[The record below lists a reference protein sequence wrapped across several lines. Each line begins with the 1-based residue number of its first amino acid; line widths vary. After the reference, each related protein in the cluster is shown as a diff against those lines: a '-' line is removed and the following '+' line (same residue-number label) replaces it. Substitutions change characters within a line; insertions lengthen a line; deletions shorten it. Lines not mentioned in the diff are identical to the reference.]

1 MSVAVGFFLFLAFH
15 TLWHLDTILGW
26 EEPRRSL
33 KIAMAATS
41 FAAGLLV
48 LWLTIRDFR
57 GTQAPLSGSLRPAW
71 IVVGLN
77 LLYAYATHAF
87 LPLLVAGLIGIA
99 VGAWGTFGL
108 AVRLARGS

>member
-1 MSVAVGFFLFLAFH
+1 
-15 TLWHLDTILGW
+15 
-26 EEPRRSL
+26 
-33 KIAMAATS
+33 
-41 FAAGLLV
+41 
-48 LWLTIRDFR
+48 
-57 GTQAPLSGSLRPAW
+57 
-71 IVVGLN
+71 VVGLN